1 METLGKLSRRQL
13 DTLHAVA
20 SNETLERGVALGT
33 IASSLGVSPPS
44 ALGHLTSL
52 EGLQLVSRYRGKSR
66 ATQKGRNTLAEY
78 RRHHRIAESLFG
90 NLGLSPREVCRAAQ
104 EVDLALSHV
113 TIERLC
119 GAEGHPSV
127 CPHGAPIP
135 PCAGQR
141 GDA

>member
-1 METLGKLSRRQL
+1 MELLGRLSRRQL
-13 DTLHAVA
+13 ETLQAVA
-20 SNETLERGVALGT
+20 SNETRERGGALGA

-66 ATQKGRNTLAEY
+66 CTPKGWNTLTEY

-119 GAEGHPSV
+119 GAEGHPAV
-127 CPHGAPIP
+127 CPHGEPIP
-135 PCAGQR
+135 PCSGQR
-141 GDA
+141 GAA